1 MKNSMKKN
9 ILFVNDER
17 MIGGVSIL
25 LEDILRVIDYSKYN
39 VDILILHNNGDR
51 MKNLPEGVNI
61 FYGTKFF
68 DTIDIPIREIL
79 SIKYIGKL
87 ISKARL
93 VFYLKTGLINNK
105 IKKERKKILNK
116 QYDAEIAFKDG
127 FTAIFTANGDSI
139 KKIHW
144 LHSDYLRDDPNAK
157 YKKLL
162 TKAYD
167 KFDVIVGISEGVKK
181 HFNDIYRNSEKT
193 IVINDLIDE
202 QKVKDM
208 AGEKEPYTGE
218 KLRVTCV
225 GRLHPYK
232 GFEQLLYAMKK
243 LKDEGLL
250 DNININVLG
259 EGFERK
265 SLINLRAELGL
276 DNYIE
281 FLGNKENPYT
291 YLNNSDLFILSSK
304 AEAFGIVVV
313 EAQMLGVPVLA
324 TDCVSIRELVT
335 DNVTGLVVENSAE
348 GLYNGFKKL
357 IIDKELLSEF
367 SENLKTYQYNNNKI
381 IKELNDLFA

>member
-1 MKNSMKKN
+1 MN
-9 ILFVNDER
+9 
-17 MIGGVSIL
+17 
-25 LEDILRVIDYSKYN
+25 
-39 VDILILHNNGDR
+39 
-51 MKNLPEGVNI
+51 
-61 FYGTKFF
+61 
-68 DTIDIPIREIL
+68 
-79 SIKYIGKL
+79 
-87 ISKARL
+87 
-93 VFYLKTGLINNK
+93 
-105 IKKERKKILNK
+105 
-116 QYDAEIAFKDG
+116 
-127 FTAIFTANGDSI
+127 
-139 KKIHW
+139 
-144 LHSDYLRDDPNAK
+144 
-157 YKKLL
+157 
-162 TKAYD
+162 
-167 KFDVIVGISEGVKK
+167 
-181 HFNDIYRNSEKT
+181 
-193 IVINDLIDE
+193 
-202 QKVKDM
+202 
-208 AGEKEPYTGE
+208 
-218 KLRVTCV
+218 
-225 GRLHPYK
+225 
-232 GFEQLLYAMKK
+232 KK